1 MSNVEDL
8 IETSPSARH
17 ESLGKQLLQQQQQ
30 EQQRQIQQQ
39 QQQQQQEHEQVQV
52 QLQEQEPEQQHRQ
65 QRKQYVGS
73 SAGSAAG
80 LRVRPRSASPR
91 HSTSQ
96 APRGLDDSS
105 LASPAIT
112 ASGGTATGAAAA
124 ASARRRSSLDAG
136 LNELPL
142 LKPPQLNNVQAVSD
156 TVWFSDHDGHP
167 YVRIRLKTKGTL
179 CRADWHDLSPKKQQE
194 CIDRLTAN
202 MHACA
207 ASDSDREAARLRELI
222 TYMDRHKRP
231 LMLPAS
237 AKRGAPVDE
246 EIADGSS
253 SVSRKRIASPAAA
266 AAAAHAVNSAI
277 GSTSS
282 FGSGPGPALPVV
294 SGAAAIVLSTAGPP
308 YHLPPPRSSQS
319 TQSHY
324 SLYHGQPAEPPT
336 QLMAPHPQFA
346 QPDPPAMG
354 HPPPPRPPPLVGGG
368 AFSAYGA
375 QAQQSQQQQQQHP
388 HHHQP
393 SYNHSQQQHPPPP
406 PAHPS
411 QMHHFAHPAPY
422 SHHYSY
428 SDSPHAHHQLPPPH
442 PSQYTQQ
449 PQQQQQPPPPQH
461 PQQQQPAGDDPYT
474 SRVVRDLQDA
484 CVQLRFENRDLRQ
497 EVASLH
503 HEVHVT
509 RQQAEMYKRRWEDQ
523 LPAATLS
530 PPAPPIAPRDAD
542 RQPHYQPSSAAAAAA
557 AADERRP
564 STPLSRSQH
573 LSLPPAGPC
582 GAGGSGAGAAP
593 QPPPPPPLSTADSQL
608 HHRVDHRLEALLSK
622 HAPPVHELL
631 ADAMRRTLYE
641 LHHEITADP
650 PPPPRPPQPPPN
662 PSNPPPPLLSHPNG
676 KG

>member
-1 MSNVEDL
+1 MS
-8 IETSPSARH
+8 H
-17 ESLGKQLLQQQQQ
+17 
-30 EQQRQIQQQ
+30 
-39 QQQQQQEHEQVQV
+39 
-52 QLQEQEPEQQHRQ
+52 
-65 QRKQYVGS
+65 
-73 SAGSAAG
+73 
-80 LRVRPRSASPR
+80 
-91 HSTSQ
+91 
-96 APRGLDDSS
+96 
-105 LASPAIT
+105 
-112 ASGGTATGAAAA
+112 
-124 ASARRRSSLDAG
+124 
-136 LNELPL
+136 
-142 LKPPQLNNVQAVSD
+142 
-156 TVWFSDHDGHP
+156 
-167 YVRIRLKTKGTL
+167 
-179 CRADWHDLSPKKQQE
+179 
-194 CIDRLTAN
+194 
-202 MHACA
+202 
-207 ASDSDREAARLRELI
+207 
-222 TYMDRHKRP
+222 
-231 LMLPAS
+231 
-237 AKRGAPVDE
+237 
-246 EIADGSS
+246 GSS

-266 AAAAHAVNSAI
+266 VAAHALNSAI

-282 FGSGPGPALPVV
+282 FGSGPGPALPIV
-294 SGAAAIVLSTAGPP
+294 SGAAAIVLSTAGPQ

-324 SLYHGQPAEPPT
+324 SPYHGQPAEPPT

-375 QAQQSQQQQQQHP
+375 QAQQSQQQQQQQ
-388 HHHQP
+388 HHQQA
-393 SYNHSQQQHPPPP
+393 YNHSQQQHPPPL
-406 PAHPS
+406 PAHSS
-411 QMHHFAHPAPY
+411 QLHHLAHPAPY

-428 SDSPHAHHQLPPPH
+428 SDAPHAHQLPPPH

-449 PQQQQQPPPPQH
+449 PQQQQQPQH

-484 CVQLRFENRDLRQ
+484 CAQLRFENRDLRQ

-509 RQQAEMYKRRWEDQ
+509 RQQAEMYKRRWEEQ
-523 LPAATLS
+523 LPTATLS

-542 RQPHYQPSSAAAAAA
+542 RQPHYQASSAAAAAA
-557 AADERRP
+557 GDERRP
-564 STPLSRSQH
+564 STPQSRSQH
-573 LSLPPAGPC
+573 LSLPPAGAC

-593 QPPPPPPLSTADSQL
+593 PPAPPPPPLSSADSQL

-641 LHHEITADP
+641 LQYEITADP

-662 PSNPPPPLLSHPNG
+662 PPNPPPLLSHPNG